1 MPLLSTLGF
10 VMPLWI
16 SFHLSGSSPFG
27 DSWAASSSLAKAY
40 FCCSPVFSL
49 FSALIYPHDFTA
61 YGWLPNQYRG
71 FSPHLYWIQ
80 ISLFNHCLIRSLGSL
95 LGTWPEMKLWLWLFK
110 ITFSISV
117 KVPPPILFKPYI
129 WKSFTLP
136 HSLSQL
142 SLFLPIHLS
151 ATLKIWSV
159 TSISMTPAY
168 SPDISHLHDSN
179 QCQFASLLAPF
190 STSSLCVIFQDVC
203 FFFHILTHLKLEY
216 ILQSVDGI
224 LKLHWFCFSFSFFLA
239 FPILTSQNYNQ
250 HCLTFDGI
258 CDIYSP
264 HNYKNKKFK
273 FR

>member
-203 FFFHILTHLKLEY
+203 FFFSYFNTSEIGIHLTISWWHFKIALVLFFFFFFFSLSNFNISK
-216 ILQSVDGI
+216 LQSTLSYLWWNMWHI
-224 LKLHWFCFSFSFFLA
+224 FSTQL
-239 FPILTSQNYNQ
+239 
-250 HCLTFDGI
+250 
-258 CDIYSP
+258 
-264 HNYKNKKFK
+264 
-273 FR
+273 